1 MTALKSNLADKE
13 YPIGIFTSVY
23 TGNELFLADHI
34 IQGKKI
40 LPGVAYLEIARAA
53 VAKSVI
59 LTNEQ
64 MIVLKNSIFIQAILV
79 SDECSIEVK
88 VYPGAHG
95 EFGVEVS
102 SDQGIHFQTK
112 VFIQNK
118 QEQIAET
125 ETVVLDIQSLE
136 QQCTTAG
143 PTKQQF
149 YDNMKKRLV
158 VLGPSHRGIESVRI
172 GNDCL
177 FVRVSL
183 PGSSQRNMDMDPGML
198 DSFIQ
203 SAMVLA
209 SNPESNVVPFA
220 VKSTKIFGPLTDHMY
235 AHVIKNDQS
244 IDYIIADEKG
254 EVRVIINGFVSREID
269 LGSKDDRLVF
279 YNPEWQEE
287 TDITDGQEDIKDITI
302 IREHADYK
310 SLVKSIIG
318 TAQKLIQDK
327 VEQHIIEVQ
336 LPEDKPSW
344 KGIIALL
351 KTITLEYPKISYK
364 LKIGNRIL
372 KLTYKEVEESA
383 TSESVWQDN
392 KTILIT
398 GGIGGIGRL
407 IALDIAEHSKGCT
420 LILVGRSTLTEEG
433 KKFIEQLET
442 LGAEV
447 IYISCDITKQTEV
460 IELIAK
466 FPQINGIIHGAGNN
480 KDNFINKKSIEE
492 IEQVLAPKVEGLEY
506 LDQATVDLKLDYFV
520 TLSSI
525 AGTLGNAGQADYAA
539 ANGYMDAY
547 MQNRAQQVKN
557 RQRYGKSISINW
569 PLWESGGMQLD
580 EETKRNLL
588 RVFKIKPMPSLF
600 GLTALKQLIVAGQQ
614 QSVVLFGNK
623 TAIETLFDKITN
635 STQNV
640 QKKTFRVEVDKLTQ
654 GIVQEIRMQVAEHL
668 KLQSGQLDETADWT
682 EFGFDSILLASF
694 INRINTQYDMNLLP
708 TVLFENTNI
717 NQFSRYLAENYPD
730 QMSKKLSLD
739 GEEQP
744 EIISQKTT
752 VTIPEPDNL
761 AISSFAQSFRRN
773 YKANIA
779 YRDKDMAIVGM
790 SCKIAGAHNVDEFWK
805 ILDEG
810 KDMIT
815 EIPKDRWDWREYPD
829 VRKWGSFID
838 NVAEFD
844 PLFFGV
850 SPAEA
855 IYMSP
860 EQRLMMQYVWECVE
874 NAGYNINDLKGTNTG
889 LFIGCGPSGYS
900 YFLRNMPIEAYSATG
915 MVPSVGPNRISYMLD
930 WHGPSNPI
938 ETACSSALIAL
949 HRAVEAIRL
958 GHCDQAVIGGVNL
971 LLSPDGYISF
981 TKSGMLCEDG
991 RCKTFSEKANGYVR
1005 GEGVGMLMVK
1015 PLKKAIQDGNVIHAV
1030 VKGTAE
1036 NHGGR
1041 TNSLTAPSPK
1051 SQSEVIKKAINDAD
1065 IEFSRVSYIEC
1076 HGTGTPLGDLI
1087 EIEGL
1092 KMVASDLLKDK
1103 NNVQQCKL
1111 GSIKSNIGHL
1121 EYGAGVVGLIKV
1133 ILQMKHKKIAKSLH
1147 CDNINP
1153 YINLVGTSFE
1163 IAQNASDWNV
1173 EPGQTRIAGV
1183 SSFGFGGVNAHVVL
1197 EEYQEMANS
1206 GQHEKDQNK
1215 TDQLQLL
1222 IISARSEDN
1231 LMEYVARFQR
1241 YIDTVDKSTETLR
1254 RIAYTLQTGRLE
1266 MQERLV
1272 FIAKSIDEW
1281 KEQIDI
1287 FLRGK
1292 GKINNR
1298 NIYRG
1303 TTKAG
1308 ISNNWG
1314 ISDTKAGRD
1323 FIKQLLETNEHE
1335 KIAELWVKG
1344 TKIDWQILYA

>member
-34 IQGKKI
+34 IQGRKI

-53 VAKSVI
+53 VAKSVA
-59 LTNEQ
+59 LTGEQ
-64 MIVLKNSIFIQAILV
+64 MLVLKDSVFIQAILV
-79 SDECSIEVK
+79 SEECSIEVK
-88 VYPGAHG
+88 VYPGSHG

-102 SDQGIHFQTK
+102 STQGVHFQTK
-112 VFIQNK
+112 VFIRDR
-118 QEQIAET
+118 QEQMAET
-125 ETVVLDIQSLE
+125 EVVRLDIRSLE
-136 QQCTTAG
+136 QQCSDAG

-149 YDNMKKRLV
+149 YDNMKKRHV
-158 VLGPSHRGIESVRI
+158 VLGPSHRGIESI
-172 GNDCL
+172 KTGNDCAL
-177 FVRVSL
+177 VRVSL
-183 PGSSQRNMDMDPGML
+183 PGSSQRGMEMDPGML

-209 SNPESNVVPFA
+209 SNPEANMVPFA
-220 VKSTKIFGPLTDHMY
+220 IKSTKIFAPLTDRMF
-235 AHVIKNDQS
+235 AHVVKKDQS
-244 IDYIIADEKG
+244 VDYIIADEKG
-254 EVRVIINGFVSREID
+254 DVRVAINGFASREID
-269 LGSKDDRLVF
+269 LSTKDDQLVF
-279 YNPEWQEE
+279 YNPEWLEE
-287 TDITDGQEDIKDITI
+287 TDIADGRDKGNITVIQEHT
-302 IREHADYK
+302 DYK
-310 SLVKSIIG
+310 NLVKSIIA
-318 TAQKLIQDK
+318 TAQKLIRDK

-344 KGIIALL
+344 KGAIALL
-351 KTITLEYPKISYK
+351 KTIALEYPKINYK
-364 LKIGNRIL
+364 LKKGDKTL
-372 KLTYKEVEESA
+372 KLAYQEVELSA
-383 TSESVWQDN
+383 TSPNVWQDN

-407 IALDIAEHSKGCT
+407 IARNIAEHSKGCT
-420 LILVGRSTLTEEG
+420 LILTGRSPLAEEG
-433 KKFIEQLET
+433 EKFIEQLET
-442 LGAEV
+442 SGAGV
-447 IYISCDITKQTEV
+447 IYISCDVTKQAEV
-460 IELIAK
+460 VKLIAG
-466 FPQINGIIHGAGNN
+466 FPQINGIIHGAGIN
-480 KDNFINKKSIEE
+480 KDNFIGKKGVGE
-492 IEQVLAPKVEGLEY
+492 IEQVLAPKVDGVVY
-506 LDQATVDLKLDYFV
+506 LDQATAGLKLDYFV

-525 AGTLGNAGQADYAA
+525 AGTLGNAGQTDYAA

-557 RQRYGKSISINW
+557 RQRYGKSISINL

-588 RVFKIKPMPSLF
+588 QVFKIKPMPSLS
-600 GLTALKQLIVAGQQ
+600 GLTAIKQLIVSDRQQ
-614 QSVVLFGNK
+614 TVVLFGNK
-623 TAIETLFDKITN
+623 KAIGTLFDKTN
-635 STQNV
+635 NNPKNV
-640 QKKTFRVEVDKLTQ
+640 EKKTLRVETDKLTES
-654 GIVQEIRMQVAEHL
+654 ILQEIKMQVAEHL
-668 KLQSGQLDETADWT
+668 KLQSVHLDETADWA

-694 INRINTQYDMNLLP
+694 INRINAQYDMNLLP

-717 NQFSRYLAENYPD
+717 SQFSRYLAENHPD
-730 QMSKKLSLD
+730 RMSKKLSLD
-739 GEEQP
+739 GEEQQEAVP
-744 EIISQKTT
+744 RTATTAILKPDYSEIST
-752 VTIPEPDNL
+752 
-761 AISSFAQSFRRN
+761 FAQSFKRN

-790 SCKIAGAHNVDEFWK
+790 SCRIAGARNVDEFWK

-810 KDMIT
+810 RDMVSK
-815 EIPKDRWDWREYPD
+815 IPEDRWDWREYPD
-829 VRKWGSFID
+829 VCKWGSFID

-855 IYMSP
+855 MYMSP
-860 EQRLMMQYVWECVE
+860 EQRLMLQCVWECIE
-874 NAGYNINDLKGTNTG
+874 NAGYSTDELKGTNTG

-900 YFLRNMPIEAYSATG
+900 YYLRNMPIEAYSATG
-915 MVPSVGPNRISYMLD
+915 MVPSVGPNRISYMMD

-938 ETACSSALIAL
+938 DTACSSALIAL
-949 HRAVEAIRL
+949 HHAVEAIRL

-971 LLSPDGYISF
+971 LLSPDVYISF

-991 RCKTFSEKANGYVR
+991 RCKTFSDKANGYVR

-1015 PLKKAIQDGNVIHAV
+1015 PLKKAIQDGNMIHAV

-1065 IEFSRVSYIEC
+1065 IEFNRISYIEC
-1076 HGTGTPLGDLI
+1076 HGTGTPLGDPI

-1092 KMVASDLLKDK
+1092 KIVTSDLIKDK
-1103 NNVQQCKL
+1103 NNLQQCKL

-1147 CDNINP
+1147 CDHINP
-1153 YINLVGTSFE
+1153 YINLTGTPFV
-1163 IAQNASDWNV
+1163 IAQHASDWNV

-1197 EEYQEMANS
+1197 EEYREMGASQQQEEN
-1206 GQHEKDQNK
+1206 QDK
-1215 TDQLQLL
+1215 TDQTQLL
-1222 IISARSEDN
+1222 IISARGEEN
-1231 LMEYVARFQR
+1231 LMEYVAQFRK
-1241 YIDTVDKSTETLR
+1241 YIDTVDQCAETLR
-1254 RIAYTLQTGRLE
+1254 RVAYTLQTGRLE
-1266 MQERLV
+1266 MQERV
-1272 FIAKSIDEW
+1272 AFVVKSIDEW
-1281 KEQIDI
+1281 KGQMDV
-1287 FLRGK
+1287 FLHEK

-1298 NIYRG
+1298 KIYRG
-1303 TTKAG
+1303 TTKTGA
-1308 ISNNWG
+1308 SNNWG
-1314 ISDTKAGRD
+1314 IIDTKAGRD
-1323 FIKQLLETNEHE
+1323 FVKQLFEANEYG